1 MWLWLLSNIA
11 GSLLGAASTKYL
23 KDTKLGIWGY
33 KQFELICGWAAK
45 RYGVDLLDKEGIAWK
60 RKYPKVAAKIDDL
73 ESRITKLE
81 KRRKKMK
88 AIENVGKWIIGLT
101 HISVMFLTLAIVW
114 QMLFG
119 SVVPFIGGDVVGNI
133 IGIIT
138 QLGNSGLVGLIAVA
152 VIFWLFRHQKDFD

>member
-1 MWLWLLSNIA
+1 MLPLIKNIF
-11 GSLLGAASTKYL
+11 G

-81 KRRKKMK
+81 KGESK
-88 AIENVGKWIIGLT
+88 
-101 HISVMFLTLAIVW
+101 
-114 QMLFG
+114 
-119 SVVPFIGGDVVGNI
+119 
-133 IGIIT
+133 
-138 QLGNSGLVGLIAVA
+138 
-152 VIFWLFRHQKDFD
+152 

>member
-81 KRRKKMK
+81 KGESK
-88 AIENVGKWIIGLT
+88 
-101 HISVMFLTLAIVW
+101 
-114 QMLFG
+114 
-119 SVVPFIGGDVVGNI
+119 
-133 IGIIT
+133 
-138 QLGNSGLVGLIAVA
+138 
-152 VIFWLFRHQKDFD
+152 

>member
-1 MWLWLLSNIA
+1 
-11 GSLLGAASTKYL
+11 
-23 KDTKLGIWGY
+23 
-33 KQFELICGWAAK
+33 
-45 RYGVDLLDKEGIAWK
+45 
-60 RKYPKVAAKIDDL
+60 
-73 ESRITKLE
+73 
-81 KRRKKMK
+81 MK

-133 IGIIT
+133 IAIIT